1 MLSKLDREEL
11 ARAMLE
17 QLVLYVQP
25 STGRAIVL
33 SERPFN
39 KTSDP
44 NWVAVGP
51 MGSQYM
57 KRYTSKVAE
66 LRRTDLR
73 VDWSD
78 EIMSSEAPR
87 RIALRLAELINES
100 R

>member
-1 MLSKLDREEL
+1 
-11 ARAMLE
+11 
-17 QLVLYVQP
+17 
-25 STGRAIVL
+25 
-33 SERPFN
+33 
-39 KTSDP
+39 
-44 NWVAVGP
+44 

-57 KRYTSKVAE
+57 KRYTAKVAE